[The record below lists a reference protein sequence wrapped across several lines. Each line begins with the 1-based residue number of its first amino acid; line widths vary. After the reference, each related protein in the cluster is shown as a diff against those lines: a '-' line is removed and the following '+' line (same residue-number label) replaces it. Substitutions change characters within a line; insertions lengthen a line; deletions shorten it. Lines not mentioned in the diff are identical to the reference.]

1 MHKKMKKLT
10 LHKETLRSLQD
21 QALRN
26 AAGAARTNHCDTV
39 LDCPI
44 GTSFNPTGCVNTHCF
59 ATCGIECA

>member
-26 AAGAARTNHCDTV
+26 AAGAARTNRCDTR
-39 LDCPI
+39 LACPV
-44 GTSFNPTGCVNTHCF
+44 GTSFDPTGCVATHCF
-59 ATCGIECA
+59 GTCGIECA